1 MSDDFPHKAGQR
13 RRVESPVHKEAALLE
28 GINRVLREAL
38 VCRTDEQVARACLAV
53 AEELTDSAFGFI
65 GEVNDAGRFDT
76 IALSDP
82 GWDACRMPKG
92 DAIRLIKDMEIRG
105 IWGQVIRRRESL
117 IANDPA
123 SHPERVGIPEG
134 HPAVLSFLGVPL
146 KQEERTIGMIA
157 VANKEAGYDAAD
169 REALETLSV
178 AFAEALMRKRAE
190 VALREHRE
198 HLAELVKLR
207 TEELARRNDELRREI
222 AERRRVEEALRREEE
237 HFRALT
243 ESTSDWIWE
252 VDENGV
258 YTYASPKVRDILG
271 YEPEEV
277 IGKTPFD
284 IMPEDE
290 AQRVAEEFRE
300 VAAAAKPFAGLEN
313 TNRRKDGRLVVLESS
328 GVPMFDAD
336 GRLRGY
342 RGIDRD
348 VTARKLTEVALR
360 ESEERFRSLAEN
372 AYDAISIMDY
382 DVKTRKRRLVY
393 CNDRY
398 VEMSGYTRQQ
408 LEGVDDIAQLQ
419 ITSGAEDDRLFDR
432 LLEEGLPS
440 RGTGS
445 WRRPD
450 GRENVFE
457 WTGVR
462 FEAGGKVRVI
472 GIDRDITDQRRTEAK
487 LNATLEELKR
497 SNRELEQF
505 AYVASHDL
513 QEPLRTVTSFI
524 QLLKQRYEGRLD
536 SDADEFIGFVV
547 DGVGRMRQLIND
559 LLTYS
564 RVQTRGGEFAPT
576 DSGAVMEQT
585 LVDLKAGIVDSGA
598 VVTCD
603 PLPTVLADVAQL
615 RQLFQNLVG
624 NAIKFRGQQPP
635 RVHVSAEPR
644 GDEWVFSVR
653 DNGIGIASQY
663 NERIFQIFQRLHT
676 RSEYKGTGIGLAV
689 CRRIVERHGGRIWVE
704 SEPGKGSSFF
714 FTLPNRAATRHG
726 ERKTG

>member
-1 MSDDFPHKAGQR
+1 MSDDFPHEA
-13 RRVESPVHKEAALLE
+13 ESAVHRQAALLE

-38 VCRTDEQVARACLAV
+38 VCRTDEEVARACLAV
-53 AEELTDSAFGFI
+53 AEELTNSKFGFI
-65 GEVNDAGRFDT
+65 GEVNETGRFDT
-76 IALSDP
+76 MALSDP

-92 DAIRLIKDMEIRG
+92 DAIRLLKDMEIRG
-105 IWGQVIRRRESL
+105 IWGQVVRREQSL

-123 SHPERVGIPEG
+123 GHPERVGVPEG
-134 HPAVLSFLGVPL
+134 HPTLLSFLGVPL
-146 KQEERTIGMIA
+146 KQKERTIGVIA
-157 VANKEAGYDAAD
+157 VANKEPGYDADD

-178 AFAEALMRKRAE
+178 AFVEALMRKRAE

-207 TEELARRNDELRREI
+207 TEELATRNEQLRREI

-258 YTYASPKVRDILG
+258 YTYVSPKVTDFLG

-284 IMPEDE
+284 LMPEDE
-290 AQRVAEEFRE
+290 AQRVAEEFRRL
-300 VAAAAKPFAGLEN
+300 AAAAKPFASLEN
-313 TNRRKDGRLVVLESS
+313 TNRHKDGRLVVLESS
-328 GVPMFDAD
+328 GVPVFDAD
-336 GRLRGY
+336 GELRGY

-348 VTARKLTEVALR
+348 VTFRKLTEAALR
-360 ESEERFRSLAEN
+360 ESEERFRSFAEN
-372 AYDAISIMDY
+372 AYDGISIMDY
-382 DVKTRKRRLVY
+382 DAKTRKRRLIY

-398 VEMSGYTRQQ
+398 VEMSGYTREQI
-408 LEGVDDIAQLQ
+408 ESVEDIAQLQ
-419 ITSGAEDDRLFDR
+419 VASGAQDERLFEH

-450 GRENVFE
+450 GRENIFE

-462 FEAGGKVRVI
+462 FEAGDEVRVI

-487 LNATLEELKR
+487 LNSTLEELKR

-513 QEPLRTVTSFI
+513 QEPLRSVTSFI
-524 QLLKQRYEGRLD
+524 QLLQRRYEGRLD

-547 DGVGRMRQLIND
+547 GGARRMQQLIND

-564 RVQTRGGEFAPT
+564 RVQTRGREFAPT
-576 DSGAVMEQT
+576 DCNAVLEQT
-585 LVDLKAGIVDSGA
+585 LVDLKAGLDESNA
-598 VVTCD
+598 VVTHD
-603 PLPTVLADVAQL
+603 PLPSVVVDEAQL
-615 RQLFQNLVG
+615 GQLFLNLVG
-624 NAIKFRGQQPP
+624 NAIKFRGQGPP
-635 RVHVSAEPR
+635 RVHVSVEPK
-644 GDEWVFSVR
+644 GNEWVFSVR
-653 DNGIGIASQY
+653 DNGIGIEPQY

-689 CRRIVERHGGRIWVE
+689 CRKIVERHGGQIRVE
-704 SEPGKGSSFF
+704 SEPGKGSTFF
-714 FTLPNRAATRHG
+714 FALPKRGATRHG